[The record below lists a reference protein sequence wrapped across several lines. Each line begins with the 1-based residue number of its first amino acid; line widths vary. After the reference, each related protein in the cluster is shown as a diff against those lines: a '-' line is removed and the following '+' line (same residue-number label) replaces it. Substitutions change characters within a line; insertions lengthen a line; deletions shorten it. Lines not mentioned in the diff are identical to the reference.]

1 VGGSSSSAWISRPS
15 RRATVEWP
23 WALLSGGAPPMSS
36 ESDSA
41 DLQRAKTL
49 FQYGNDA
56 TIKSNL
62 DYAIDMYRQACK
74 LVPDNM
80 MFRQAL
86 RSVERKKFNND
97 PSKVGK
103 LTGARNQPI
112 LLRAKAARSKGN
124 YHHALEVCEE
134 AFVNNPWD
142 VSAARVAAESAE
154 QLGLNLVAQWYVES
168 VQMNTK
174 DVDFLKFAAR
184 IHELNESWQKAIG
197 CWELVKKFHPNDQD
211 ANRQINA
218 LSASS
223 TIKRARL
230 EDSLDRHAQA
240 PVEPAESLDSKL
252 DKLKQEQL
260 SPEQRLIKEIIAD
273 SKAIHAYLDLAEL
286 YRGRSELDKAEKV
299 LAKAI
304 KANPNEPVLMSAL
317 EDTQIGR
324 LKRAIE
330 KQTQVCHERPD
341 DTGAKVKL
349 DQLNEM
355 FNKYEVEAF
364 RRRVNL
370 RPEDAASHLQ
380 LGMILQRIGQ
390 HDEAIPEFQAARS
403 SPATKIKALYH
414 AGLSFEANSAWK
426 LAERS
431 YKEALKGL
439 EEEDRENFLAMQ
451 YRLGRVAE
459 AVGNTEAAGEHY
471 NEVAAIDYTYLD
483 VAERLRRL

>member
-1 VGGSSSSAWISRPS
+1 
-15 RRATVEWP
+15 
-23 WALLSGGAPPMSS
+23 MSS

-56 TIKSNL
+56 TQKSNL

-74 LVPDNM
+74 LAPDNM

-86 RSVERKKFNND
+86 RGVERRKFSND
-97 PSKVGK
+97 PSKVGM
-103 LTGARNQPI
+103 LVGARNQPI
-112 LLRAKAARSKGN
+112 LMRARAARSKGN

-134 AFVNNPWD
+134 ALVNNPWD
-142 VSAARVAAESAE
+142 VGASRVAAEAAE

-168 VQMNTK
+168 VQTVTK
-174 DVDFLKFAAR
+174 DADFLKFAAR
-184 IHELNESWQKAIG
+184 IHELNESWHKAIA

-223 TIKRARL
+223 TIKRAGL

-240 PVEPAESLDSKL
+240 RIEPAESLDAKL

-260 SPEQRLIKEIIAD
+260 SPEQRLIKDILND
-273 SKAIHAYLDLAEL
+273 SKAIHAYLDLADL
-286 YRGRSELDKAEKV
+286 YRQRGDLEKVEKV
-299 LAKAI
+299 LAKGI
-304 KANPNEPVLMSAL
+304 KVNPNDPILLGAL
-317 EDTQIGR
+317 EDTQISR
-324 LKRAIE
+324 LRRAIE
-330 KQTQVCHERPD
+330 KQTQVARERPD

-349 DQLNEM
+349 DQLTEM
-355 FNKYEVEAF
+355 LNKYEVEAF
-364 RRRVNL
+364 RRRVNVH
-370 RPEDAASHLQ
+370 PEDGALHLQ

-390 HDEAIPEFQAARS
+390 HDEAIASFQTARS
-403 SPATKIKALYH
+403 SPGQKVKALFQ
-414 AGLSFEANSAWK
+414 AGLSFEANNAWK
-426 LAERS
+426 LADRS
-431 YKEALKGL
+431 YREALKGL
-439 EEEDRENFLAMQ
+439 EDDDKENFKALH

-459 AVGNTEAAGEHY
+459 ALSNNEAAEEHY